1 MAYHTTQ
8 RRERVKAARRTRILQ
23 AARKLFAARGYEAT
37 TIQDVVAEAGT
48 SIGNLYFYF
57 ENKEALM
64 RALLETAFVEMFDAS
79 EQRAAHLEDGAERV
93 GTIIAVNAT
102 SFLTARS
109 RLLDILTADSR
120 LGVVQRLGDIS
131 FERWSRILR
140 RAFPDRGED
149 ELSLLAA
156 AIWGVNRSVVERV
169 ARGAFT
175 STTRE
180 AVTFMVRWTLRALG
194 TQPSRID
201 RIVNAAWRLAA
212 RHAREMEAESW

>member
-1 MAYHTTQ
+1 MPS
-8 RRERVKAARRTRILQ
+8 RILR
-23 AARKLFAARGYEAT
+23 AAGKLFAARGYEAT
-37 TIQDVVAEAGT
+37 TMQDIVAEART

-79 EQRAAHLEDGAERV
+79 ELRAAHLEDGAERV

-102 SFLTARS
+102 AFLTARS

-131 FERWSRILR
+131 IERWTRILVAAYPSR
-140 RAFPDRGED
+140 D
-149 ELSLLAA
+149 EAELVLVAA
-156 AIWGVNRSVVERV
+156 VIWGANRSVVERV
-169 ARGAFT
+169 ARGGL
-175 STTRE
+175 TTDTKG

-201 RIVNAAWRLAA
+201 RIAASAWRVAA
-212 RHAREMEAESW
+212 RHARELELQS